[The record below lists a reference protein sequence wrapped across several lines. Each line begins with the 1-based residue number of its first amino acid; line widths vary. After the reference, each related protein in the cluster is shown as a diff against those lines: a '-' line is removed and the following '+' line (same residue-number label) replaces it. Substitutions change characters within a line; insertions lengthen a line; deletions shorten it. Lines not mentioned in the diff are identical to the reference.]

1 MPDTPRLI
9 LYRGKFAVSRDG
21 RRASLGTSDRDE
33 AERRLADLLKLEAAR
48 EDPTCGDI
56 FERYHRDLRHFGKPG
71 AASAENSWK
80 ALKATFGHLRPRDVS
95 RMTCRGYIA
104 ARRALGRKDGTIL
117 REMGVL
123 KAALRWHQPNTP
135 AVFEMPPAPPPKEIH
150 LTRDEFMKLRE
161 AAADLPHLL
170 VFLEL
175 AKSTGARAGA
185 ILDLTWT
192 RVDFARGII
201 RLGGAVGNKGRAT
214 VPMNDTL
221 REVLLWAKAG
231 ALTPY
236 VIEWRGGKVGSVKK
250 AFKAVAT
257 SIGRPDV
264 GPHAIRHSVAVW
276 MAEEGVPM
284 SEISQY
290 LGHASTAVTEKVY
303 ARYSPSHLRRA
314 ASVLDF

>member
-1 MPDTPRLI
+1 MSDEYRLV
-9 LYRGKFAVSRDG
+9 LYRGKWAASRDG
-21 RRASLGTSDRDE
+21 KRTSLSTDNREE
-33 AERRLADLLKLEAAR
+33 AERALADLLKLEAAR
-48 EDPTCGDI
+48 EDPTCADI
-56 FERYHRDLRHFGKPG
+56 FERYHRDLLHFKKPG

-95 RMTCRGYIA
+95 RLTCRGYIA
-104 ARRALGRKDGTIL
+104 ARRALDRKDGTIL
-117 REMGVL
+117 RELGVL

-150 LTRDEFMKLRE
+150 LTRDEFVKLRE

-175 AKSTGARAGA
+175 AKGTGARAGA

-192 RVDFARGII
+192 RVDFVRGII
-201 RLGGAVGNKGRAT
+201 RLGAAVGNKGRAT

-221 REVLLWAKAG
+221 REALLWAKKG
-231 ALTPY
+231 ALSPY
-236 VIEWRGGKVGSVKK
+236 VVEWRGGRVASVKK
-250 AFKAVAT
+250 AFNAAAS

-290 LGHASTAVTEKVY
+290 LGHASTAVTERVY
-303 ARYSPSHLRRA
+303 ARYSPNHLRRA